1 MAFTDQTS
9 SFFDELS
16 EILDQKKRVRD
27 EGINI
32 REDRPFSALL
42 TQDEEP
48 DGDGNPASL
57 ELEEPEVVIR
67 GG

>member
-1 MAFTDQTS
+1 MAFMDQTT
-9 SFFDELS
+9 SFFNELS
-16 EILDQKKRVRD
+16 DILDQKKQVRD

-32 REDRPFSALL
+32 REDRPFSSML

-48 DGDGNPASL
+48 EGDGNPASL

>member
-1 MAFTDQTS
+1 MAFADQTS
-9 SFFDELS
+9 SFFSELS
-16 EILDQKKRVRD
+16 DILDQKKKVRD

-48 DGDGNPASL
+48 DGEGNPAST